1 MNSIFLRIYGG
12 MLAALVLVALLGA
25 AALQWVNQVRSDEYR
40 EHLAQ
45 GTFRLMADNL
55 KPLSEPQRRSSVR
68 QLQSLLGISLQ
79 IQGLAEQPLTGK
91 ERTQLLAG
99 RVLVRQNGPQAAKVY
114 SLISAAPELVL
125 VGDVQQVSEQLA
137 RATVYLLSDELQR
150 YPHAEQPRRLA
161 ELKHSK
167 QFGFPLR
174 LLEARHTSLDEDQRR
189 RVMEGDTVMTLGQ
202 NGDAVHIFAGVLA
215 SPWVLEIGPLYLM
228 NPASP
233 QLLVIIGLL
242 GLSLIGL
249 IVYLLVRQLERRLH
263 GLERV
268 ATRIAAGSL
277 SARATAGGVDSV
289 GRLAAAFNHMAM
301 QLQQLLTIQREMV
314 RAVSHELRTPV
325 ARLRF
330 GLEMLGDAQTP
341 AARAK
346 YQEGM
351 DNDIQEL
358 DRLVDEMLTYAR
370 LEQGAPPLQF
380 QWVDL
385 DALLDQVISEQALL
399 RPQVHVRCGTPPG
412 AAPVMVEGELRY
424 LHRALQNLVS
434 NAMRHAETQVRVSYQ
449 LTATHC
455 QLDVEDDGPG
465 VPEAEWERLFTPF
478 LRLDDSRTRASGGHG
493 LGLSIVRR
501 IIHWHAGRALIA
513 TSDSL
518 GGARFSLLWPQ
529 RQNPNTPLPSPEQS
543 KRGRDSGN
551 PAGFQRR
558 LSGDAH

>member
-1 MNSIFLRIYGG
+1 

-40 EHLAQ
+40 EQLAQ

-55 KPLSEPQRRSSVR
+55 KPLSEPQRRSTVR
-68 QLQSLLGISLQ
+68 QLESLLGIGLQ
-79 IQGLAEQPLTGK
+79 VQGLAEQPLTVK
-91 ERTQLLAG
+91 ERTLLLDG

-114 SLISAAPELVL
+114 SLISAGPELVL

-137 RATVYLLSDELQR
+137 RATVYMLSDELQR
-150 YPHAEQPRRLA
+150 YPQSEQPQRLA
-161 ELKHSK
+161 ELKRSK
-167 QFGFPLR
+167 RFGFPLR
-174 LLEARHTSLDEDQRR
+174 LLDAKHTPLDEDQRR
-189 RVMEGDTVMTLGQ
+189 RVTEGDTVMTLGE
-202 NGDAVHIFAGVLA
+202 NGDAVHIFAGVLS
-215 SPWVLEIGPLYLM
+215 SPWVLEIGPLMLM

-233 QLLVIIGLL
+233 QLLVVIGLL

-249 IVYLLVRQLERRLH
+249 IVYLLVRQLERRLR
-263 GLERV
+263 GLESV
-268 ATRIAAGSL
+268 ATRIAAGGL
-277 SARATAGGVDSV
+277 SARASTGGADSV
-289 GRLAAAFNHMAM
+289 GRLASAFNHMAM

-330 GLEMLGDAQTP
+330 GLEMLGDAQTDT
-341 AARAK
+341 ARRK

-385 DALLDQVISEQALL
+385 DALLDQVLSEQALL
-399 RPQVHVRCGTPPG
+399 RPQVHLQRGTPRG
-412 AAPVMVEGELRY
+412 SSPVMVEGELRY
-424 LHRALQNLVS
+424 LHRALQNLVT
-434 NAMRHAETQVRVSYQ
+434 NAVRHAETRVSVSYQ

-465 VPEAEWERLFTPF
+465 VPEVEWERLFTPF

-529 RQNPNTPLPSPEQS
+529 RQNPSTPLPSP
-543 KRGRDSGN
+543 GTI
-551 PAGFQRR
+551 
-558 LSGDAH
+558 

>member
-1 MNSIFLRIYGG
+1 VNSIFLRIYGG

-25 AALQWVNQVRSDEYR
+25 AALHWVNQVRSDEYR

-55 KPLSEPQRRSSVR
+55 KPLNELQRRSSVR
-68 QLQSLLGISLQ
+68 QLQSLLGIGLQ
-79 IQGLAEQPLTGK
+79 VQGLAEQPLTAN

-99 RVLVRQNGPQAAKVY
+99 RVLVRRSSPQAAKVY
-114 SLISAAPELVL
+114 SLISAAPERVL

-137 RATVYLLSDELQR
+137 RATVYMLSDELQR
-150 YPHAEQPRRLA
+150 YPQVEQPQRLA

-174 LLEARHTSLDEDQRR
+174 LLDAKQTALDEDQRR

-202 NGDAVHIFAGVLA
+202 NGDAVHIFAGVLD
-215 SPWVLEIGPLYLM
+215 STWVLEIGPLYLI

-233 QLLVIIGLL
+233 QLLVVIGLL

-249 IVYLLVRQLERRLH
+249 IVYLLVRQLERRLR
-263 GLERV
+263 GLESA

-277 SARATAGGVDSV
+277 SARATIGGADSV
-289 GRLAAAFNHMAM
+289 GRLATAFNNMAM

-330 GLEMLGDAQTP
+330 GLEMLGDAQNDV
-341 AARAK
+341 ARRK
-346 YQEGM
+346 YQHGM

-385 DALLDQVISEQALL
+385 DALLDQVLTEQALL
-399 RPQVHVRCGTPPG
+399 RPEVYLQRGTPPG
-412 AAPVMVEGELRY
+412 ETPVMVEGELRF
-424 LHRALQNLVS
+424 LHRALQNLLT
-434 NAMRHAETQVRVSYQ
+434 NAMRHAESQVRVSYH

-465 VPEAEWERLFTPF
+465 VPEVEWERLFTPF

-529 RQNPNTPLPSPEQS
+529 RQSADPEL
-543 KRGRDSGN
+543 
-551 PAGFQRR
+551 A
-558 LSGDAH
+558 GDAHEA